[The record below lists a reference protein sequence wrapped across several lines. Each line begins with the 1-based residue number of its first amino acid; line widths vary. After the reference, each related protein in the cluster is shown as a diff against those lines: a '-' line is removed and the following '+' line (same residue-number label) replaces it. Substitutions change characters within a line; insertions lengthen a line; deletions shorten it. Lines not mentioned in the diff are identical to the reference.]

1 MDLAVRASACYGN
14 NVSVDIN
21 MEQNRLRQLQK
32 YQEKLKIDSFKVWD
46 PLSIKPGRIG
56 EEQGNIKWSAI
67 YFHYLLNILKQ
78 NHPQSLLI
86 DCTLSIISEK
96 YIIIL
101 HESLFKKFLSQSF
114 RVFSILYNKNQSDTF
129 PENFPRWATATVI
142 CYQCSS

>member
-1 MDLAVRASACYGN
+1 MDLAIRASACYGN

-21 MEQNRLRQLQK
+21 MEQNHHRQFQE
-32 YQEKLKIDSFKVWD
+32 YQEKLKSDSFKVWD
-46 PLSIKPGRIG
+46 PLSINPWRIG
-56 EEQGNIKWSAI
+56 EEQDNIKWSAI

-114 RVFSILYNKNQSDTF
+114 RVFSILYNENQSDAF
-129 PENFPRWATATVI
+129 PENFPRWATAMVI
-142 CYQCSS
+142 CYQCFS